1 MKKILF
7 ALPLLIISLIT
18 PPAMAASDADCA
30 IWLCLPT
37 GFPSGCGDAK
47 SAFKKR
53 IKHLKPPLPNISSC
67 LVKESDI
74 PPEIKAE
81 YKPSDLSYKK
91 GVSAKMP
98 DGRFI
103 DGTSCIRHRN
113 NGGVLYWSPRG
124 CIATYHW
131 VQVHMDK
138 QPYANKYYY

>member
-1 MKKILF
+1 MKKILL
-7 ALPLLIISLIT
+7 ALPLLTISLIT
-18 PPAMAASDADCA
+18 PPAIANDADCA

-67 LVKESDI
+67 LVKDSDI

-81 YKPSDLSYKK
+81 YKPSDLAYEK

-98 DGRFI
+98 GGRFI
-103 DGTSCIRHRN
+103 DGTSCQYRKH
-113 NGGVLYWSPRG
+113 NGDIVLWYPRG

-131 VQVHMDK
+131 VQVYMDK